1 MTDIFDVIADP
12 TRRQLLTALRDS
24 LATGGAGDHEIEVA
38 EFVEALGVTRP
49 TVVKHLGILREAGLV
64 IERTDAT
71 KRYFALD
78 ASPLEELE
86 DWLVPFIGIGG
97 HGDYAKELDEAS
109 GFDSA
114 VFAAW
119 SGADVGGTIGR
130 RVAEGTHQA
139 RSAIQDAS
147 DRVVRK
153 LPTGFRRRL
162 FRKP

>member
-38 EFVEALGVTRP
+38 EFIEALGVTRP

-119 SGADVGGTIGR
+119 SGADVGESIGR
-130 RVAEGTHQA
+130 QLADRSHQA
-139 RSAIQDAS
+139 LTVIHDATEKVQK
-147 DRVVRK
+147 RLPKKGRK
-153 LPTGFRRRL
+153 NA
-162 FRKP
+162 

>member
-49 TVVKHLGILREAGLV
+49 TVVKHLGVLREAGLV

-119 SGADVGGTIGR
+119 SGADVGESIGR
-130 RVAEGTHQA
+130 QLADRSHQA
-139 RSAIQDAS
+139 LTVIHDATEKVS
-147 DRVVRK
+147 KRMPKKSRK
-153 LPTGFRRRL
+153 ND
-162 FRKP
+162 

>member
-24 LATGGAGDHEIEVA
+24 LATGGASDHEIEVA

-49 TVVKHLGILREAGLV
+49 TVLKHLGILREAGLV

-119 SGADVGGTIGR
+119 SGADVGESIGR
-130 RVAEGTHQA
+130 QLADRSHQA
-139 RSAIQDAS
+139 LTVIHDATEKVQK
-147 DRVVRK
+147 RLPKKGRK
-153 LPTGFRRRL
+153 NA
-162 FRKP
+162 

>member
-49 TVVKHLGILREAGLV
+49 TVVKHLGVLREAGLV

-119 SGADVGGTIGR
+119 SGADVGESIGR
-130 RVAEGTHQA
+130 QLADRSHQA
-139 RSAIQDAS
+139 LTVIHDATEKVQK
-147 DRVVRK
+147 RLPKKGRK
-153 LPTGFRRRL
+153 NA
-162 FRKP
+162 

>member
-86 DWLVPFIGIGG
+86 GWLVPFIGIGG

-119 SGADVGGTIGR
+119 SGADVGESIGR
-130 RVAEGTHQA
+130 QLADRSHQA
-139 RSAIQDAS
+139 LTVIHDATEKVQK
-147 DRVVRK
+147 RLPKKGRK
-153 LPTGFRRRL
+153 NA
-162 FRKP
+162 

>member
-24 LATGGAGDHEIEVA
+24 LATGGAGAREIEVA

-64 IERTDAT
+64 TERTETT

-97 HGDYAKELDEAS
+97 HGDYAHKLDEAS

-119 SGADVGGTIGR
+119 SGADVGESIGR
-130 RVAEGTHQA
+130 QLADRSHQA
-139 RSAIQDAS
+139 LTVIHDATEKVQKRLPKKS
-147 DRVVRK
+147 RK
-153 LPTGFRRRL
+153 NA
-162 FRKP
+162 

>member
-119 SGADVGGTIGR
+119 SGADVGESIGR
-130 RVAEGTHQA
+130 QLADRSHQA
-139 RSAIQDAS
+139 LTVIHDATEKVQK
-147 DRVVRK
+147 RLPKKGRK
-153 LPTGFRRRL
+153 NA
-162 FRKP
+162 